1 MTIPVPSFFARYTAL
16 APEAD
21 LVAALAA
28 ESDAT
33 LALLRGVGD
42 ADANRL
48 HPPYTWTVRQVLGHV
63 IDAERIFGYRALRLA
78 RADATP
84 LPGFDE
90 NAYAEAANFNDH
102 PLAAL
107 LAEYEAVRRGHVLMF
122 RHLPAAA
129 WDRRGVVSGYDISVR
144 DLAQVILGHER
155 HHLAIVRK
163 RLA

>member
-1 MTIPVPSFFARYTAL
+1 MSNAAPSFFSRYTQL
-16 APEAD
+16 VPDAD
-21 LVAALAA
+21 LVAAM
-28 ESDAT
+28 ESELNST
-33 LALLRGVGD
+33 VALLRDVSD
-42 ADANRL
+42 AEANRL
-48 HPPYTWTVRQVLGHV
+48 HPPYTWTIRQVLGHV

-102 PLAAL
+102 PLASL
-107 LAEYEAVRRGHVLMF
+107 LTEYEAVRCGHVLMF
-122 RHLPAAA
+122 AHFPAAA
-129 WDRRGVVSGYDISVR
+129 WDRRGEVNGNVISVSE
-144 DLAQVILGHER
+144 LAQVIVGHER